1 MENKD
6 FYFSSNKIIEE
17 NQIFSK
23 RQLFF
28 NNLEEIDEK
37 DSIKEKY
44 KEKLSLRKKKN
55 NEYINKFRKD
65 KLKRNDEFLK
75 TNNFIN
81 YNNIINQIPNEIIEE
96 FNNTKNKYDFFIK
109 YLSIS
114 DENDPNF
121 YIRMFV
127 IYHIHNYVN
136 NDITNSS
143 IPSPNLMANLLK
155 YFMYDYKSELLIQK
169 VTIQNEI
176 IQMLIIWSSYI
187 DEDNTNNIIYDD
199 YFIFYLLCLLE
210 NNSFSIEFKINII
223 ILFNHMIKGINS
235 FNKIMQK
242 NEIINKIER
251 IFYEIKKDE
260 QYIYILSL
268 IIKIFDISGE
278 YYDEINYN
286 KMNINEK
293 YILFMD
299 SYNKFIKL
307 LKNCY
312 EKYQSIYEDYK
323 NNKLFLSMDNSARI
337 YYKINLELLQIID
350 YSMYLEDNSFY
361 VNSLISNEAL
371 PLFFKILETFSNEFF
386 LEINNNNQFN
396 KFQII
401 NNIYL
406 ESKTSI
412 KNKEKNNLYKK
423 YKVLRYLTNILSEII
438 CMISKKENDIK
449 QNGNNSELVS
459 EFIKK
464 FNFINYYSNFLKNI
478 ICVNIEPDKYVIL
491 RIEELIYNFCKV
503 NKNNNSKLYKNYDL
517 VRELLEINIKYYHK
531 NNFLLMIK
539 FIIESLLL
547 YDTEVASALI
557 FNVKIISIF
566 CKYLERELNNNEKNF
581 EIISFILY
589 SLKIICDSEAYKKYN
604 INRNQILYEFN
615 ENNAIQILEQYAVI
629 IKDEQ
634 DYMIIN
640 QILGNLDETDILDN
654 NQIEDIFN

>member
-210 NNSFSIEFKINII
+210 NNSFSIEFKINIL

>member
-17 NQIFSK
+17 NQLFSK

-169 VTIQNEI
+169 VIIQNEI

-210 NNSFSIEFKINII
+210 NNSFSIEFKINIL
-223 ILFNHMIKGINS
+223 ILFNHIIKGINT

-286 KMNINEK
+286 KININEK

-323 NNKLFLSMDNSARI
+323 SNKLFLSMDNSARI

-350 YSMYLEDNSFY
+350 YSMYLEDNTFY

-371 PLFFKILETFSNEFF
+371 PIFFKILETFSIEFF
-386 LEINNNNQFN
+386 LERNNNIQFN

-412 KNKEKNNLYKK
+412 KNKDKNNLYKK

-478 ICVNIEPDKYVIL
+478 ACLNIEPDKYVIL

-531 NNFLLMIK
+531 SNFLLMIK
-539 FIIESLLL
+539 FVIESLLL
-547 YDTEVASALI
+547 YDIEAASTLI

-604 INRNQILYEFN
+604 INRNLLLYEFN

>member
-210 NNSFSIEFKINII
+210 NNSFSIEFKINIL

-386 LEINNNNQFN
+386 L
-396 KFQII
+396 
-401 NNIYL
+401 
-406 ESKTSI
+406 
-412 KNKEKNNLYKK
+412 
-423 YKVLRYLTNILSEII
+423 
-438 CMISKKENDIK
+438 
-449 QNGNNSELVS
+449 
-459 EFIKK
+459 
-464 FNFINYYSNFLKNI
+464 
-478 ICVNIEPDKYVIL
+478 
-491 RIEELIYNFCKV
+491 
-503 NKNNNSKLYKNYDL
+503 
-517 VRELLEINIKYYHK
+517 
-531 NNFLLMIK
+531 
-539 FIIESLLL
+539 
-547 YDTEVASALI
+547 
-557 FNVKIISIF
+557 
-566 CKYLERELNNNEKNF
+566 
-581 EIISFILY
+581 
-589 SLKIICDSEAYKKYN
+589 
-604 INRNQILYEFN
+604 
-615 ENNAIQILEQYAVI
+615 
-629 IKDEQ
+629 
-634 DYMIIN
+634 
-640 QILGNLDETDILDN
+640 
-654 NQIEDIFN
+654 

>member
-17 NQIFSK
+17 NQLFSK

-169 VTIQNEI
+169 VIIQNEI

-210 NNSFSIEFKINII
+210 NNSFSIEFKINIL
-223 ILFNHMIKGINS
+223 ILFNHIIKGINT

-286 KMNINEK
+286 KININEK

-323 NNKLFLSMDNSARI
+323 SNKLFLSMDNSARI

-350 YSMYLEDNSFY
+350 YSMYLEDNTFY

-371 PLFFKILETFSNEFF
+371 PIFFKILETFSIEFF
-386 LEINNNNQFN
+386 LERNNNIQFN

-412 KNKEKNNLYKK
+412 KNKDKNNLYKK

-478 ICVNIEPDKYVIL
+478 ACLNIEPDKYVIL

-557 FNVKIISIF
+557 
-566 CKYLERELNNNEKNF
+566 
-581 EIISFILY
+581 LY
-589 SLKIICDSEAYKKYN
+589 FL
-604 INRNQILYEFN
+604 
-615 ENNAIQILEQYAVI
+615 
-629 IKDEQ
+629 
-634 DYMIIN
+634 
-640 QILGNLDETDILDN
+640 
-654 NQIEDIFN
+654 